1 MAKDTEKLIRQL
13 SLISFLMAERRPVS
27 ALEIKQDVE
36 GYSEMN
42 DDAFARRFY
51 ADRAELEG
59 LGISL
64 KVEKPPEGYFEAELY
79 TLPAENFYLP
89 SIQFT
94 DGELGA
100 LQTSL
105 SLLDGRF
112 AYAEPLRLAL
122 QQLTWGHPS
131 PLGSAE
137 QRSVALAVTASA
149 GGRELSQR
157 LAKVETAISRRKTIE
172 FGYYSIERDDQSK
185 RKVDPYHLLYQGG
198 QFYLVGYSY
207 EREDIRVF
215 RLSRIRDKIS
225 YASKAEHDFSP
236 PDDFDPWTYANRSD
250 WQLGTALSSA
260 RIWISERIAWLVERD
275 FGHYG
280 QMEPVRQS
288 GKQWRAGSLR
298 VPGPG
303 VVFTTEYSGARQ
315 LASWVLGLS
324 EHARVL
330 EPKELVEEASERLKT
345 LVDRHSDTDFL
356 ARPSTKRS
364 RPVPSSAPDNGDG
377 AGPDRE
383 SQIRPERFAR
393 LVALAGILIQA
404 ARKRERIKVAEVRER
419 LKLSQEELTEDV
431 NLLNVVNFGG
441 GSYVLYAELQGDEI
455 EIDTEPYSDNF
466 ARPPRLLPL
475 EAKALIAAIDLL
487 GDHLPEGSL
496 GSARA
501 KIVAALGDDPAH
513 EGLQI
518 APTTYDDPELTRTIN
533 AAIAESRLLELD
545 YYKENEDEFTKRRV
559 EPYALINGREGW
571 YLFTFDHIRQAT
583 RHFRLDRIKG
593 ARMLDDTFEPRDEV
607 DVTADLEGWPRT
619 GTLPTSRVA
628 RVWISPERARWER
641 ERRRVVDELTDGAL
655 IVELPFAGVHW
666 LVRELL
672 KEAGDAAVLD
682 PEDAREAVLEE
693 AKGLLAAIPGGRTGG
708 ASKSSSD
715 GEAAKDREASTDK
728 KRSGGT
734 TAAARRKARAA
745 A

>member
-79 TLPAENFYLP
+79 TLPPENFYLP
-89 SIQFT
+89 PIEFT
-94 DGELGA
+94 DGELAA

-122 QQLTWGHPS
+122 QQLTWGRPS

-137 QRSVALAVTASA
+137 QRSVAVAVTASA

-157 LAKVETAISRRKTIE
+157 LAKIETAISRRKTIE
-172 FGYYSIERDDQSK
+172 FGYYSIERDEVSK

-207 EREDIRVF
+207 ERDDIRVF

-236 PDDFDPWTYANRSD
+236 PDDFDPWSYANRAD
-250 WQLGTALSSA
+250 WQLGKPQQSA
-260 RIWISERIAWLVERD
+260 RVWISERIAWLVERD
-275 FGHYG
+275 FGRYG
-280 QMEPVRQS
+280 EFEPVRQS

-303 VVFTTEYSGARQ
+303 VVFTTGYSGSRQ
-315 LASWVLGLS
+315 LVSWVLGLG
-324 EHARVL
+324 EHARVI
-330 EPKELVEEASERLKT
+330 EPRGLVEETARRLKSI
-345 LVDRHSDTDFL
+345 VDRHSGTDFL
-356 ARPSTKRS
+356 AEPVSKRHD
-364 RPVPSSAPDNGDG
+364 PAVNGDVGDGG
-377 AGPDRE
+377 APDRE

-404 ARKRERIKVAEVRER
+404 ARGNQRISVADVCER
-419 LKLSQEELTEDV
+419 LKLSLEELTEDV

-441 GSYVLYAELQGDEI
+441 GSYVLYAEIQGDEI

-466 ARPPRLLPL
+466 SRPPRLLPL

-496 GSARA
+496 SSARE
-501 KIVAALGDDPAH
+501 KIVNALGDDPAH

-518 APTTYDDPELTRTIN
+518 APTAYENPELTRTIN
-533 AAIAESRLLELD
+533 AAIAESRLLKLD
-545 YYKENEDEFTKRRV
+545 YYKENEDEFSERRV

-571 YLFTFDHIRQAT
+571 YLFSYDRSRDAT
-583 RHFRLDRIKG
+583 RHFRLDRIRR
-593 ARMLDDTFEPRDEV
+593 ATILEETFEPRNEV
-607 DVTADLEGWPRT
+607 DPTADLEGWPRT
-619 GTLPTSRVA
+619 GTLPASRVA

-641 ERRRVVDELTDGAL
+641 ERRRVAQELADGAL
-655 IVELPFAGVHW
+655 VVELPFAGVHW
-666 LVRELL
+666 LVREIL
-672 KEAGDAAVLD
+672 KEGSDAVVLE
-682 PEDAREAVLEE
+682 PEDAREAVLTD
-693 AKGLLAAIPGGRTGG
+693 AKELAGRLPRATGRASKGKPREVTGG
-708 ASKSSSD
+708 TKGRGKEAPASR
-715 GEAAKDREASTDK
+715 GRP
-728 KRSGGT
+728 
-734 TAAARRKARAA
+734 RKARAA